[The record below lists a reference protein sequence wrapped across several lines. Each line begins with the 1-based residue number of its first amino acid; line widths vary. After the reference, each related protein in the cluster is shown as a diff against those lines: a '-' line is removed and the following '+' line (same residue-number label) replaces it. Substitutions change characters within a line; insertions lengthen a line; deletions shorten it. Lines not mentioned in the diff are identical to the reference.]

1 MKNFSVIELYSTLPD
16 TDVEGNIN
24 FTNYVKR
31 YNDSFNIT
39 QLLPTDYQE
48 KIYGWNTHL
57 NLSLTSVSV
66 FFIVNPIH
74 NFILIKHFFK
84 EFEKLNQYGFNF
96 EAVNVNINP
105 TEYERIFYGE
115 EKETVETVKL
125 DLELTDMFVHL

>member
-39 QLLPTDYQE
+39 QLLLTDYQE

>member
-1 MKNFSVIELYSTLPD
+1 MKQFSVIELYSTLPD
-16 TDVEGNIN
+16 TNVESNIN
-24 FTNYVKR
+24 FTNYVNR
-31 YNDSFNIT
+31 YDNLFDIA

-57 NLSLTSVSV
+57 NLSLPSVSI
-66 FFIVNPIH
+66 FFIVNPVH

-125 DLELTDMFVHL
+125 NLELTDMFVHL